1 MLRTTSVLCL
11 GSSAQHL
18 LWKPFQMSLWRIRN
32 LSGGGKAVVST
43 PPMDSWT
50 GDPGNVVNSKV
61 FTDLKIWVCFGT
73 LANRASALNWICWTF
88 SRCRRLGQGGYCNT
102 LWACDS
108 RLLISATSSSPFHST
123 ERTALGASHVSFS
136 GFCMPRYGNSTLP
149 FKTICEAQISGCLV
163 VFILPKCPS
172 SQVFIS
178 GLECSGAGGAL
189 ETWGKPR
196 NVFISG
202 WFWCRAVFSLD
213 LIKSK

>member
-1 MLRTTSVLCL
+1 MLRTRSVLCL

-88 SRCRRLGQGGYCNT
+88 SRCQRLGQGGYCNT

-108 RLLISATSSSPFHST
+108 RLLIPATSSSPFHST
-123 ERTALGASHVSFS
+123 ERTALGASHVSFLDS
-136 GFCMPRYGNSTLP
+136 ACQGVGTALCLSKCSVKFRFLDVWLFFCFFSSPSVLPRKYL
-149 FKTICEAQISGCLV
+149 FL
-163 VFILPKCPS
+163 
-172 SQVFIS
+172 
-178 GLECSGAGGAL
+178 
-189 ETWGKPR
+189 
-196 NVFISG
+196 G
-202 WFWCRAVFSLD
+202 WSVQGREEL
-213 LIKSK
+213 